1 MHTRLQFDL
10 ARGMQLDAA
19 ALDAHIGARRRGQ
32 HFLRRG
38 HIDGALRRY
47 QGHRLFR
54 GQTHARLLALQAQL
68 AAGGVQTDA
77 LFLDRAAI
85 AAQSLGEEHH
95 ALRHA
100 DGQVRAR
107 GPVHVGRDL
116 AQGGAG
122 YRESVVRRVL
132 ADAFG
137 CTHLDVRLRIG
148 RHRDGFLRLGALD
161 HLAHRVQLIQRARL
175 VAIARQRGFL
185 ADGRGG

>member
-1 MHTRLQFDL
+1 
-10 ARGMQLDAA
+10 MQLDAA

-32 HFLRRG
+32 HFLRRV

-100 DGQVRAR
+100 DGQVVPAT
-107 GPVHVGRDL
+107 GKALCGVYWPMP
-116 AQGGAG
+116 
-122 YRESVVRRVL
+122 
-132 ADAFG
+132 
-137 CTHLDVRLRIG
+137 
-148 RHRDGFLRLGALD
+148 LGALTWMCGC
-161 HLAHRVQLIQRARL
+161 V
-175 VAIARQRGFL
+175 
-185 ADGRGG
+185 